1 MVDVGDT
8 CGNIDVT
15 ISGTSL
21 NSNNEIFVGNYIE
34 GFGSSY
40 TYGATGFTISDTV
53 GYYNTNGGTLLDWDN
68 TRKPIKDARSDKFPG
83 FEISNNYLINW
94 EDLNIQKHK
103 YILV

>member
-1 MVDVGDT
+1 MLFITNDLTYLKSPKEGVQYGPFSIHH
-8 CGNIDVT
+8 GR
-15 ISGTSL
+15 
-21 NSNNEIFVGNYIE
+21 EI
-34 GFGSSY
+34 
-40 TYGATGFTISDTV
+40 
-53 GYYNTNGGTLLDWDN
+53 NGGTLLDWDN